1 MRNGVS
7 LEILRGRKTIDTRG
21 FVNTKY
27 QDTFILYSKVKGQV
41 EDYLQIVT
49 IKSQRVKFELEDLLR
64 LLLCILDLLNV
75 KLTFDW
81 LIC

>member
-7 LEILRGRKTIDTRG
+7 LEILRGRKTIDTRD